1 MSDIDYT
8 PNSVTGEN
16 FVSIWSPWEAMGLL
30 YFSYN
35 SQVDLDA
42 LNVLKG
48 IAAQKYCTDIAQETG
63 LSPSHVEMIQY
74 LFCNANWADYGTS
87 PRGCW
92 IRHGIDADKLVAMF
106 EAYYEAEW
114 GKVDEIDTTLQETSK

>member
-1 MSDIDYT
+1 MSEEIDYT
-8 PNSVTGEN
+8 PNSHAQDENGN
-16 FVSIWSPWEAMGLL
+16 FVDIWSPWEAMGLH

-48 IAAQKYCTDIAQETG
+48 IAAGKYNTDIATETG

-74 LFCNANWADYGTS
+74 LFCGANWVEYGTS
-87 PRGCW
+87 PRGGW
-92 IRHGIDADKLVAMF
+92 IMHHINKDRLVAMF
-106 EAYYEAEW
+106 EAYYEAQW
-114 GKVDEIDTTLQETSK
+114 GERP